1 MKLKAL
7 DGNEMAAR
15 ITGQVPDA
23 VIESNEAI
31 IVIASGKMVEV
42 MRFLK
47 ESPDFDFNYL
57 NGVTAV
63 DNADHF
69 EIVYHLTSLTM
80 KHTLCVKARISDRE
94 NPEIF
99 SITPLWRGAELQER
113 EIFDLMGI
121 RFAGHPNLKRIVL
134 WDGFEGYPLRKDFG
148 KPKA

>member
-7 DGNEMAAR
+7 IGTEVAGK
-15 ITGQVPDA
+15 ITEKIPDA
-23 VIESNEAI
+23 VVESSEATV
-31 IVIASGKMVEV
+31 VIAPGKTVEV

-47 ESPDFDFNYL
+47 EPPDFDFNYL

-63 DNADHF
+63 DNNDHF
-69 EIVYHLTSLTM
+69 EIVYHLTSITM
-80 KHTLCVKARISDRE
+80 RHTLCVKARVSDRE
-94 NPEIF
+94 NPGIA
-99 SITPLWRGAELQER
+99 SITALWRGAELQER

-121 RFAGHPNLKRIVL
+121 RFIGHPNLKRIVL